1 MCVYIYCYC
10 YVSMHLEALQEKDSR
25 CRQNQTLLWK
35 LHVEQ
40 FTQWVKDKVYVA
52 VDMEFSLLTFIVFR
66 TNTILSLLSTD
77 LF

>member
-1 MCVYIYCYC
+1 
-10 YVSMHLEALQEKDSR
+10 MHLEALQEKDSR

-40 FTQWVKDKVYVA
+40 YTQWVKDKVYVA
-52 VDMEFSLLTFIVFR
+52 VDMEFSLLTFIVFS
-66 TNTILSLLSTD
+66 TNTILSLLSSD